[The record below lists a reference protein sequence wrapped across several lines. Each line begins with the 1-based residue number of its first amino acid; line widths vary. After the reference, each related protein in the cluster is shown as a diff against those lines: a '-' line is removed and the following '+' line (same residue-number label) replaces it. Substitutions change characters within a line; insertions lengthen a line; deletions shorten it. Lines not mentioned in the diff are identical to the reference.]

1 MRTTKKFYRKGK
13 VLEVTSIEYYETRR
27 GVAIT
32 AHTNNKDVIIY
43 NDGDGSATHCRIL
56 SIDNNV
62 RAYYKLMP
70 SELDALIDEFENKNQ
85 NLDVGYDI
93 CYDCGKVDNYGIFK
107 DIDWL
112 DFAIYC
118 QDCRSKILSLE
129 ANIWN
134 ELNNVMRHYTHSELV
149 ELLFSEE
156 APALPIKEITEFLKS
171 KLKKNKSEDL
181 IRGTL

>member
-1 MRTTKKFYRKGK
+1 MKN
-13 VLEVTSIEYYETRR
+13 LEVTSIEYYETRR
-27 GVAIT
+27 GIAFT
-32 AHTNNKDVIIY
+32 AHTKNKDVIIY
-43 NDGDGSATHCRIL
+43 NDGDGSATYCRIL
-56 SIDNNV
+56 SLDDNV

-70 SELDALIDEFENKNQ
+70 SDLDALIDEFENKNQ
-85 NLDVGYDI
+85 DPNVGYDI

-171 KLKKNKSEDL
+171 ELKKKKSQDL

>member
-1 MRTTKKFYRKGK
+1 MKN
-13 VLEVTSIEYYETRR
+13 LEVTSIEYYETRR
-27 GVAIT
+27 GIAFT
-32 AHTNNKDVIIY
+32 AHTKNKDVIIY
-43 NDGDGSATHCRIL
+43 NDGDGSATYCRIL
-56 SIDNNV
+56 SLDDNV

-85 NLDVGYDI
+85 NRI
-93 CYDCGKVDNYGIFK
+93 
-107 DIDWL
+107 
-112 DFAIYC
+112 
-118 QDCRSKILSLE
+118 SKILSLE

-171 KLKKNKSEDL
+171 ELKKKKSQDL